1 VFGEGGGSIVEEDVR
16 VEDGRVDEDE
26 GREEASGNRT
36 TQPDTGARV
45 PVPVREP
52 DGRLDEDCCG

>member
-1 VFGEGGGSIVEEDVR
+1 VFGEGGGSIVE
-16 VEDGRVDEDE
+16 EDGRVDEDE

-45 PVPVREP
+45 PVPVPVREP